1 MKTAPEVLQELEAA
15 RVRSAE
21 EEKKWTRLKPLYP
34 RLSAGSIGIFMVCY
48 ALITLFFTIA
58 RHPSNP
64 STWHP
69 DYVLGLVLISFILI
83 RWQKRHQG
91 LLALIQKE
99 APEFYQKLKDKG
111 VA

>member
-34 RLSAGSIGIFMVCY
+34 SLSPGLIGIFMFGY
-48 ALITLFFTIA
+48 ALIELSFAIS
-58 RHPSNP
+58 HYPSRPNA
-64 STWHP
+64 WHP
-69 DYVLGLVLISFILI
+69 AEILSLVFISSILI

-91 LLALIQKE
+91 LFALIQKE
-99 APEFYQKLKDKG
+99 APDFYQKLKDKG